1 VPRVGGIAVIP
12 GILVSLLL
20 RDASLYAV
28 LATIVAM
35 LAMVSLSDDRHSL
48 PIGRR
53 LLAHMIAAVLWLF
66 FRMAYP
72 TEWTLVPLILM
83 IAWTVNLY
91 DFMDGTDGLAGGMAV
106 CGFGIFAVA
115 AWQAGDLPLAQ
126 VAVVASA
133 ASAAFLIFNFPP
145 ARSFLGDVGSV
156 PLGFL
161 AAAIGLEGWIN
172 GVWPGWFP
180 LMVFSPFIIDA
191 TITLFKR
198 VFRGA
203 RFWKAHRDHY
213 YQRLVRMGWSHR
225 RLALAEYAL
234 MICVGVSA
242 LLSLDFTP
250 GQQTMSVAVWLII
263 YLTLI
268 VKIDRRRRLMAVD
281 EGRR

>member
-1 VPRVGGIAVIP
+1 
-12 GILVSLLL
+12 
-20 RDASLYAV
+20 
-28 LATIVAM
+28 
-35 LAMVSLSDDRHSL
+35 
-48 PIGRR
+48 
-53 LLAHMIAAVLWLF
+53 
-66 FRMAYP
+66 MAYP
-72 TEWTLVPLILM
+72 TEWTLVPLLLM

-91 DFMDGTDGLAGGMAV
+91 NFMDGTDGLAGGMAV

-145 ARSFLGDVGSV
+145 ANSVLGDVGSV

-191 TITLFKR
+191 TIPLFKR

-213 YQRLVRMGWSHR
+213 YQRLVESASRSLLPATGAYGMEPSPSGAR
-225 RLALAEYAL
+225 
-234 MICVGVSA
+234 GV
-242 LLSLDFTP
+242 
-250 GQQTMSVAVWLII
+250 
-263 YLTLI
+263 
-268 VKIDRRRRLMAVD
+268 RVD
-281 EGRR
+281 DLRGSIGASES

>member
-1 VPRVGGIAVIP
+1 
-12 GILVSLLL
+12 
-20 RDASLYAV
+20 
-28 LATIVAM
+28 
-35 LAMVSLSDDRHSL
+35 
-48 PIGRR
+48 
-53 LLAHMIAAVLWLF
+53 
-66 FRMAYP
+66 
-72 TEWTLVPLILM
+72 
-83 IAWTVNLY
+83 
-91 DFMDGTDGLAGGMAV
+91 MAV

-133 ASAAFLIFNFPP
+133 ASAALLIFNFPP

-156 PLGFL
+156 PLGLL
-161 AAAIGLEGWIN
+161 AAAIGLEGWMN
-172 GVWPGWFP
+172 DVWPGWFP

-191 TITLFKR
+191 TIALFKR

-234 MICVGVSA
+234 MLCVGVSA
-242 LLSLDFTP
+242 LLSLDFTT

-268 VKIDRRRRLMAVD
+268 VKIDRRWRLMAVD